1 MKENIGIGSRVQHP
15 KYGKGVVI
23 NVRSNAYL
31 VTFIETGYKEI
42 PVADTLEVLDEM
54 APDTDMVS
62 AWEMEQTLKKLLQR
76 WSDVT
81 EVVPLGD
88 KWKNGKMILQ
98 PGNTGLAPKEIPID
112 QFFNKIVMVRDRLRV
127 LEQRVN
133 SSNLDNEEKINI
145 QQYITRIYG
154 SLTTFNILF
163 KYKEDQFTGEKGA

>member
-1 MKENIGIGSRVQHP
+1 MEENIGIGSRVQHE

-31 VTFIETGYKEI
+31 VTFIDTGYKEV
-42 PVADTLEVLDEM
+42 PLTEPLEILDEM
-54 APDTDMVS
+54 APDTDMIS
-62 AWEMEQTLKKLLQR
+62 SWEVEQTLKKLLQR
-76 WSDVT
+76 WSDVS

-88 KWKNGKMILQ
+88 KWKNGKMVLY
-98 PGNTGLAPKEIPID
+98 PGNAGLAPKEIPID

-133 SSNLDNEEKINI
+133 SSNLENEEKVNI

-154 SLTTFNILF
+154 SLTTFNVLF
-163 KYKEDQFTGEKGA
+163 KFKEDQFVGEKGA

>member
-1 MKENIGIGSRVQHP
+1 MKQNIGIGSRVNHDN
-15 KYGKGVVI
+15 YGKGVVI
-23 NVRSNAYL
+23 NVRSDAYL
-31 VTFIETGYKEI
+31 VTFIESGYKEI
-42 PVADTLEVLDEM
+42 PTSEALTVLDEM
-54 APDTDMVS
+54 VPDTDLVS
-62 AWEMEQTLKKLLQR
+62 AWEVEQTLKKILQK

-88 KWKNGKMILQ
+88 KWKGGKMILQ
-98 PGNTGLAPKEIPID
+98 PGNTGLSAKEIPID

-133 SSNLDNEEKINI
+133 SSNIDNEEKVNL

-163 KYKEDQFTGEKGA
+163 KFKEDQFVGEKGA

>member
-1 MKENIGIGSRVQHP
+1 MKQNIGIGSRVNHDN
-15 KYGKGVVI
+15 YGKGVVI
-23 NVRSNAYL
+23 NVRSDAYL
-31 VTFIETGYKEI
+31 VTFIESGYKEI
-42 PVADTLEVLDEM
+42 ATSEALTVLDEM
-54 APDTDMVS
+54 VPDTDMVS
-62 AWEMEQTLKKLLQR
+62 AWEVEQTLKKILQK

-88 KWKNGKMILQ
+88 KWKGGKMILQ
-98 PGNTGLAPKEIPID
+98 PGNTGLAAKDIPID

-133 SSNLDNEEKINI
+133 SSNIDNEEKVNL

-163 KYKEDQFTGEKGA
+163 KYKEDQFVGEKGA

>member
-15 KYGKGVVI
+15 NYGKGVVI